1 MVICLLQYM
10 DVCRYSTIPSTTS
23 SCCLDSLVTAFYF
36 VDGQSS
42 TQVKTKQKLM
52 IGEFRQTRRE
62 LIRVFFISQQQH
74 VSNKQA
80 RYKAQTSIAH
90 HVPLKLFFAL
100 HEVEAKFT
108 EKQLRAVIVVWQK
121 RREIPCIHL
130 TYLPSSIFAI
140 FFTFVKSSCS
150 RKLAT
155 SSSLCPC
162 YQND

>member
-1 MVICLLQYM
+1 
-10 DVCRYSTIPSTTS
+10 
-23 SCCLDSLVTAFYF
+23 
-36 VDGQSS
+36 
-42 TQVKTKQKLM
+42 M

-108 EKQLRAVIVVWQK
+108 EKQLRAVIVLGWK
-121 RREIPCIHL
+121 RREIPCIYLISPKFNLRDIFHL
-130 TYLPSSIFAI
+130 CEFFMFPQAGCIKLLMSLLPKRLRTNEQEI
-140 FFTFVKSSCS
+140 FFALNAQRDNASTNIQIINLHVTFK
-150 RKLAT
+150 
-155 SSSLCPC
+155 
-162 YQND
+162 